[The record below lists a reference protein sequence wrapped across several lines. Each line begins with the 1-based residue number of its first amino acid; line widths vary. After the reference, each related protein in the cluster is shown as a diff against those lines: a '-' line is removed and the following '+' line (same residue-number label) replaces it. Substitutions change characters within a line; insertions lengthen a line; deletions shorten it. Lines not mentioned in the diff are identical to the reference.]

1 MTSLGLRIRGV
12 PGNKGFTLIEL
23 IAVLAIVGIL
33 ASLALPR
40 FLNLEDGAAKQAFAG
55 AITELNSREALTW
68 SDVKLSISG
77 WESDDAVFIKVD
89 KDLGGFEWSPAA
101 RVDGGV
107 LLCKGKTSRLARS
120 PSSTTVAG
128 RWAMTP

>member
-1 MTSLGLRIRGV
+1 MKSLRRRGV
-12 PGNKGFTLIEL
+12 PGSKGFTLIEL

-55 AITELNSREALTW
+55 AITELNARESLTW
-68 SDVKLSISG
+68 SDVKLSTTG
-77 WESDDAVFIKVD
+77 WVSDDAVFVKVD

-101 RVDGGV
+101 HVDGGV
-107 LLCKGKTSRLARS
+107 LLCKGQTSRLARS
-120 PSSTTVAG
+120 PSSAMAAG

>member
-1 MTSLGLRIRGV
+1 MTSLSLRVGVV
-12 PGNKGFTLIEL
+12 PGSKGFTLIEL

-55 AITELNSREALTW
+55 AITELNARESLTW
-68 SDVKLSISG
+68 SDVKLSTTG
-77 WESDDAVFIKVD
+77 WVNDDAVFVKVD
-89 KDLGGFEWSPAA
+89 TDLGGFEWSPAPG
-101 RVDGGV
+101 VDGGV
-107 LLCKGKTSRLARS
+107 LLCKGQTSRLARS
-120 PSSTTVAG
+120 PSSAMAAG